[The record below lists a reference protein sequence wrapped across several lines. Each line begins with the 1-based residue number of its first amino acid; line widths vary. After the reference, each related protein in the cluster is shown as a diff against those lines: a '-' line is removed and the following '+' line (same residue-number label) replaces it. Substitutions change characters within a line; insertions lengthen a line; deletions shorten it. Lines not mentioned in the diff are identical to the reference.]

1 MPKFGMSGAFT
12 PTASGPR
19 KAGGGGAGGGGG
31 GAPLGSSGNPANSAK
46 QLYDDGNRTSGVYYI
61 DLPSV
66 GSREVYC
73 ELGSSFAGGGGWM
86 LAWKCTRGS
95 RFAWGT
101 SYWSNTNTYNTGSL
115 NRNDTDMKS
124 DVFNYYT
131 ANKFLAIFPD
141 LNTGGQTSG
150 YGSGWSWLKTGEN
163 RTCLSRFQSQSQIS
177 GNPRGENMWQGSGFS
192 NQHGF
197 QWYGF
202 YYTGGGHSSEVR
214 WGFGWNNE
222 GGPGSND
229 VVSGIG
235 TNRANT
241 SAGDHIW
248 CCQGTTGVNRSIR
261 AEIWVQ

>member
-1 MPKFGMSGAFT
+1 MPKFGMSGQFT
-12 PTASGPR
+12 PTSSGPR
-19 KAGGGGAGGGGG
+19 IAGSGGGGAGGG
-31 GAPLGSSGNPANSAK
+31 APLGSASNPATSAA
-46 QLYDDGNRTSGVYYI
+46 QMYNAGQRSSGVYYI
-61 DLPSV
+61 NLPTV
-66 GSREVYC
+66 GVREVYC
-73 ELGSSFAGGGGWM
+73 EMGSSWAGGGGWM

-95 RFAWGT
+95 RFSWGS
-101 SYWSNTNTYNTGSL
+101 SYWSNTNTYNTGAL
-115 NRNDTDMKS
+115 NRNDEDAKF

-131 ANKFLAIFPD
+131 ASEFLAIFPD

-150 YGSGWSWLKTGEN
+150 YGSGWSWRKTGEN

-177 GNPRGENMWQGSGFS
+177 GNPRGQNMWQGSGFS
-192 NQHGF
+192 AQGGF

-235 TNRANT
+235 TNRAGT

-248 CCQGTTGVNRSIR
+248 CCQSTTGVNRSIR
-261 AEIWVQ
+261 AEIWVK